1 MSLASLYP
9 YSDLFSHIVTTR
21 DDCPPWTAELE
32 TYYKTFRL
40 YVWYYLG
47 IDDGYD
53 NDALKAAQE
62 RAEALRKSQMSREA
76 DDGASLADLEWAI
89 ELLTTRCRVRWDR
102 LYGLH
107 VVRQKYFDNQRQ
119 LHPAADYLELTQML
133 PCDAEVKSP
142 KAARQSLWPIPIKLP
157 RNPELIHED
166 KMICLRNSG
175 VDWSEYALPDQP
187 TGTSEPARRRI
198 ERGVPAMEETVA
210 EPDADVRAIE
220 STTTPLLNQLDRDAR
235 SSGFFSTFGSFLR
248 RRHL

>member
-1 MSLASLYP
+1 
-9 YSDLFSHIVTTR
+9 
-21 DDCPPWTAELE
+21 
-32 TYYKTFRL
+32 
-40 YVWYYLG
+40 
-47 IDDGYD
+47 
-53 NDALKAAQE
+53 
-62 RAEALRKSQMSREA
+62 MSREA

-102 LYGLH
+102 LYGASLLCCGFPPS
-107 VVRQKYFDNQRQ
+107 VADFDFAHTQDFMSFARSTSTINDSCIPLPTTWSLRRCC
-119 LHPAADYLELTQML
+119 LAMRKSSRRKPLGSPVSRRISKLRTDAPAHLAFRVT
-133 PCDAEVKSP
+133 V
-142 KAARQSLWPIPIKLP
+142 WPIPIKLP

>member
-1 MSLASLYP
+1 MSLASLVRFLALIPTIFLLSYP
-9 YSDLFSHIVTTR
+9 GAYVIVASTPTPTSSRTSSQLVTTAHHGL
-21 DDCPPWTAELE
+21 PNSKP
-32 TYYKTFRL
+32 
-40 YVWYYLG
+40 
-47 IDDGYD
+47 
-53 NDALKAAQE
+53 QE